1 MIVRYAPRRKILI
14 TIAKEKSARGDL
26 IAVSRCKDSIEKT
39 FLKKGIQ
46 PEVFFIKKSDFQNTS
61 RLKEK
66 ISNINPFCVFNLFEG
81 FSKDPGK
88 EAVFVELL
96 ESAKIPFTGNGSFAL
111 FSCLDKMKAK
121 SILEKNNL
129 PVARGILVKKSK
141 QRIMQN
147 FTHEPARQR
156 RTVKGSLKQ
165 SETSESKEAT
175 AARLASSAKR
185 VGALS
190 FTFPLFV
197 KPCAD
202 DGSCGIHKDSLVHNK
217 EELFSAIKKR
227 RKYFPEGLIIEEFL
241 PGKEYSVAFIGNNH
255 YEVLGIS
262 EIDYSRCKGFLP
274 GHKRGMKGRFEI
286 APFLTYEAKWKN
298 KTLDYHLTMPDYKPK
313 IRKNLRNKIISL
325 ARKAAKA
332 LGCRGYFRVDL
343 REASGALFII
353 DVNPNPDIN
362 IDSGYIK
369 LAYNKGYTYGAIIG
383 KIVRLSNYH

>member
-1 MIVRYAPRRKILI
+1 MIVRYVPRRKILI
-14 TIAKEKSARGDL
+14 AIAKEKSARGDL
-26 IAVSRCKDSIEKT
+26 IAVSRCKDSIEKA
-39 FLKKGIQ
+39 FLKKGIH
-46 PEVFFIKKSDFQNTS
+46 PEVFFIEKSDFQNTA

-81 FSKDPGK
+81 FSEDPRK
-88 EAVFVELL
+88 EAIFVKLL

-111 FSCLDKMKAK
+111 FACLDKMKAK

-129 PVARGILVKKSK
+129 PVARGILVKKLK
-141 QRIMQN
+141 QRITQN
-147 FTHEPARQR
+147 
-156 RTVKGSLKQ
+156 
-165 SETSESKEAT
+165 
-175 AARLASSAKR
+175 
-185 VGALS
+185 

-202 DGSCGIHKDSLVHNK
+202 DGSCGIHKDSLVCNK

-227 RKYFPEGLIIEEFL
+227 RKYFPGGLIVEEFL

-262 EIDYSRCKGFLP
+262 EIDYSQCKKFCP
-274 GHKRGMKGRFEI
+274 GHKHGMKGLSEI
-286 APFLTYEAKWKN
+286 VPFLTYEAKWKN
-298 KTLDYHLTMPDYKPK
+298 KTLDYHLTMPDYEPK
-313 IRKNLRNKIISL
+313 IRKNLRNNIISL
-325 ARKAAKA
+325 AKKAAKA

-353 DVNPNPDIN
+353 DINPNPDIN

-369 LAYNKGYTYGAIIG
+369 LAYNRGYTYGAIIE